1 MVPKDEL
8 TLAILAG
15 GHGHRLG
22 GVDKGSLRC
31 EGRTLLE
38 RLMDLETLAAHTL
51 VIGADDDVVKGKGAP
66 GGVVTAL
73 CRATTPWVLC
83 VCCDMPHVTAAVVAA
98 LRDAASSPTEK
109 DVCAFEVDRAL
120 QPFPA
125 LYRAALGEVWR
136 SRLSENPSLG
146 VLLKSVRC
154 ETLSLDPSDPS
165 RRAVRSV
172 NTPDDAREL
181 GVDVPR

>member
-15 GHGHRLG
+15 GGGHRLG

-38 RLMDLETLAAHTL
+38 RLMDLKTLAVETL
-51 VIGADDDVVKGKGAP
+51 VIGAADDVVSGKGAP

-73 CRATTPWVLC
+73 CRAKTAWVLC
-83 VCCDMPHVTAAVVAA
+83 VCCDMPHVTAAVVEA
-98 LRDAASSPTEK
+98 LRRSAFESTEK
-109 DVCAFEVDRAL
+109 DVCAFEVDGAL

-125 LYRAALGEVWR
+125 LYRSALGEVWR
-136 SRLSENPSLG
+136 SKLAQNPSMG
-146 VLLKSVRC
+146 ALLKSVHC
-154 ETLSLDPSDPS
+154 EVLGLDSSDPS

-181 GVDVPR
+181 GVDLPR